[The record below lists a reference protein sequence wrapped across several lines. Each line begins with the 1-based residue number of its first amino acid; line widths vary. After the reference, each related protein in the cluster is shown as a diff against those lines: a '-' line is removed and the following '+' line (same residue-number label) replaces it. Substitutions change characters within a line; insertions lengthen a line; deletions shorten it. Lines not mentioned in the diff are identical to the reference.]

1 MNKSNDGIPLGKKKG
16 IHIPNT
22 PALLLIV
29 ALIVAVLT
37 YIIPAGTFER
47 QFDEANNR
55 TLVVAGTY
63 EQVEQTPVGIGD
75 LFSAFF
81 NGTVEA
87 GELIAFLFATGG
99 AFYVVQKSGAINA
112 GLGKLIKRFKGREFW
127 LIAILMTLFSVGGAT
142 FGMAE
147 EVLPFIVIL
156 TAAATAMGFDSVV
169 GVSIVLIGVYCGY
182 SAGPLNP
189 FNTGIAQGICE
200 LPTFSGLGLRVV
212 LMVGALAIAIIHTI
226 RYCIKLRKSKAAA
239 VVDEKELLEQ
249 AAHAE
254 AFELEFTVQR
264 KIILSILGLTI
275 VALVFGVMK
284 FGWYFAEISAL
295 FMGMSLIVGMIMHKG
310 KFEDW
315 ALDFIEGAKEM
326 AGTAILMGMSRMILV
341 IATEGQIM
349 DTIIY
354 ALSVPL
360 SKVSGVLAAWGM
372 YIAQG
377 FINFLIPSSS
387 GQAVAVMPIMS
398 GLSDLIG
405 VSRQTAVI
413 AFEAGDGFWN
423 MITPTHT
430 VVMAALGLAK
440 LDFKKWF
447 KFALPLVALWSIWI
461 CIVLAYAVLSGYG
474 PF

>member
-1 MNKSNDGIPLGKKKG
+1 M
-16 IHIPNT
+16 
-22 PALLLIV
+22 LIV

-284 FGWYFAEISAL
+284 FGWYFSEISAL

-447 KFALPLVALWSIWI
+447 
-461 CIVLAYAVLSGYG
+461 
-474 PF
+474 